1 MSVGSADLW
10 SAIYTA
16 WQASG
21 LDSLFRARWSTAGKS
36 NIDYLTLNDGDDGP
50 QPPLPYCVA
59 ELSSSSTKTRMSWV
73 GSRINGVN
81 TFPSREFR
89 EAMLTLSVHTGPYGG
104 SSAKATAAYLVEE
117 VMKVFGGHPSVSA
130 GALSLSNGSMLLCQ
144 FQSDSL
150 EREPQNR
157 YQGMLIYRLLADVP
171 VAM

>member
-10 SAIYTA
+10 SAIYAA
-16 WQASG
+16 WQAGG
-21 LDSLFRARWSTAGKS
+21 LDTLFRARWFTMGKS

-59 ELSSSSTKTRMSWV
+59 ELSSSSIKTRMSWV
-73 GSRINGVN
+73 GPRTNGVN
-81 TFPSREFR
+81 TFPGREFR
-89 EAMLTLSVHTGPYGG
+89 DAMLTLNIHTGPYGS

-117 VMKVFGGHPSVSA
+117 VMKVFGGHPSVSP
-130 GALSLSNGSMLLCQ
+130 GSMSLSNGSVLLCQ

-150 EREPQNR
+150 EREPQNKYR
-157 YQGMLIYRLLADVP
+157 GMLIYRLLTDVP